1 MASSD
6 GKVEVEVEVKSNA
19 EKFWSTLKDCATIFP
34 KAFPYDYKSI
44 EILEGD
50 GKTAGSIR
58 LVTFGEGSPLVK
70 ITKEKIDVFDDS
82 KRTLTYSVI
91 DGDLLK
97 YFKKFKGH
105 ISVTPKGD
113 GSLVKWSSEFEKG
126 SHEVPES
133 ELIKEFAVKTFL
145 KVDDYTLNA

>member
-1 MASSD
+1 MATN
-6 GKVEVEVEVKSNA
+6 GKLEVEVEVKSNA
-19 EKFWSTLKDCATIFP
+19 DKFWNTLKDCATIFP
-34 KAFPYDYKSI
+34 KAFPNDYKTI

-50 GKTAGSIR
+50 GKSAGSIR
-58 LVTFGEGSPLVK
+58 LLTLGEGSPLVK
-70 ITKEKIDVFDDS
+70 IRKERIDDFDDS

-105 ISVTPKGD
+105 LSVTPKGD
-113 GSLVKWSSEFEKG
+113 GSLVKWSSEYETN
-126 SHEVPES
+126 SQEVSDPQ
-133 ELIKEFAVKTFL
+133 LIKEVAVKTFL